1 MLVNFSCLFILL
13 FYLIVLFKNFYQEY
27 YQSVSN
33 SLDQGQARGFV
44 GFDIGPNCLQRLSEA
59 DTL

>member
-13 FYLIVLFKNFYQEY
+13 FYLIIVFKNFYQEY

-33 SLDQGQARGFV
+33 SLDQGQAR
-44 GFDIGPNCLQRLSEA
+44 DIGPNCLQRLSEA